1 MFNYNINNMIDL
13 EKRRELGKVPKL
25 ITEELLWYINHH
37 YNDAEILAITSEL
50 RTSLQ
55 KRINAYNDEC
65 FKLVNEGTEEE
76 DEEFDEGEYDSMIA
90 KLQTGAREI
99 LVKEQERGISEDGW
113 NPDLLNELRIEY

>member
-1 MFNYNINNMIDL
+1 MIDL
-13 EKRRELGKVPKL
+13 EKRRELGKAPKL

-37 YNDAEILAITSEL
+37 YNDPEILAITSEL

-65 FKLVNEGTEEE
+65 FKVVNEGTEEE
-76 DEEFDEGEYDSMIA
+76 DEELDEGEYDSMVA
-90 KLQTGAREI
+90 KLQSGAKEI
-99 LVKEQERGISEDGW
+99 LVKELEWRISEDGW

>member
-1 MFNYNINNMIDL
+1 MLNL
-13 EKRRELGKVPKL
+13 EKRRELGKAPKL
-25 ITEELLWYINHH
+25 TTEELLWYINHH

-65 FKLVNEGTEEE
+65 FKVVNEGTEEE
-76 DEEFDEGEYDSMIA
+76 DEEFDEGEYDSMVA
-90 KLQTGAREI
+90 KLQTGAKEI
-99 LVKEQERGISEDGW
+99 LVKELEWRISEDGW

>member
-1 MFNYNINNMIDL
+1 MLNL
-13 EKRRELGKVPKL
+13 EKRRGLGKAPKL
-25 ITEELLWYINHH
+25 TTEELLWYINHH

-55 KRINAYNDEC
+55 KRVNSYIDEC
-65 FKLVNEGTEEE
+65 FNVVNEGTEEE
-76 DEEFDEGEYDSMIA
+76 DEEFDEGEYNSMIA

-99 LVKEQERGISEDGW
+99 LVKEQERGTSEDGW